1 MIVLN
6 PNRSN
11 CRPYLERLL
20 PAYLDY
26 VENVSHP
33 AHALSVETGALMW
46 WVCDQIHAES
56 VCDLGS
62 GFSSF
67 VLAAY
72 AAMSGANVTSV
83 DTDPEWL
90 DKTQGFLTDVEAPT
104 DGLMLLDEWQSGTDT
119 FDFVLNDLAGGEL
132 RESTYGATLDRL
144 NPGGVAIFDDA
155 QSTSHRL
162 AMCVAAGERDLHMV
176 DVWGATLDPIGRFAV
191 MVMA

>member
-1 MIVLN
+1 MILK
-6 PNRSN
+6 PNRAT

-26 VENVSHP
+26 VENVSSP

-46 WVCDQIHAES
+46 WLCDQIKAES

-67 VLAAY
+67 VLHAY
-72 AAMSGANVTSV
+72 ATTSGATVTSV

-90 DKTQGFLTDVEAPT
+90 DKTRTFLADVEAPT
-104 DGLMLLDEWQSGTDT
+104 DGLISLDDWQSSIVDSY
-119 FDFVLNDLAGGEL
+119 DLILNDLAGGEF
-132 RESTYGATLDRL
+132 RISTYGETLDRL

-155 QSTSHRL
+155 QFSPHRT
-162 AMCVAAGERDLHMV
+162 AMCVAAGERDLQMI
-176 DVWGATLDPIGRFAV
+176 DVWGATFDPIGRFAV
-191 MVMA
+191 MVLK